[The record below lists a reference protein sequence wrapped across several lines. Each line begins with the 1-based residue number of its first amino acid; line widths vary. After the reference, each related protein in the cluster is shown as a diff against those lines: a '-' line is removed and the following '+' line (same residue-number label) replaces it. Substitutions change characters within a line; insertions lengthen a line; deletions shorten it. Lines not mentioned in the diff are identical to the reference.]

1 MRNVVKGLMSLV
13 RTRPDNAYWD
23 EKATEL
29 AYLSA
34 LHTSGV
40 AAAPHLNHK
49 TLHERAIATVG
60 TVNFDEL
67 MINLGVDTAYTS
79 LTRSQTATAVGM
91 GILGVLT
98 ANYTNG
104 KSKELTEFFEKIH
117 GNYKDKNTCS
127 PLDYRAGRNHRYIFG
142 HDGNIWQRLPEGYT
156 YGGNS
161 VGGKYLHSL
170 VFEEM
175 QKAFPNSGYIG
186 AHIKTILHI
195 ATHYLSDLPT
205 KDGLPYH
212 LALTSHNGCETKL
225 RFLDTALKTL

>member
-1 MRNVVKGLMSLV
+1 MSLV

-104 KSKELTEFFEKIH
+104 KSKELTEFLKKYTEITRIKIPAARSTIEPVGIIVTFLDMMAIY
-117 GNYKDKNTCS
+117 GNAY
-127 PLDYRAGRNHRYIFG
+127 LRATHTVAILSAGSIF
-142 HDGNIWQRLPEGYT
+142 IL
-156 YGGNS
+156 S
-161 VGGKYLHSL
+161 YLRKCKRHSL
-170 VFEEM
+170 I
-175 QKAFPNSGYIG
+175 QAI
-186 AHIKTILHI
+186 
-195 ATHYLSDLPT
+195 
-205 KDGLPYH
+205 
-212 LALTSHNGCETKL
+212 LALILRQFCILQPITSATSL
-225 RFLDTALKTL
+225 RKTGSPTI